1 MTHWRKQQHKD
12 RYFQQ
17 AKAEGYRA
25 RSAYKL
31 LQIQERFH
39 VLRRGDVVVDL
50 GAAPGSWSQVSR
62 KLVGPQGRVIALDLQ
77 AMEPIPG
84 VTILQGDMTDPAVQ
98 QQVIDLA
105 GGPVDVVLSDAAP
118 FTSGIKVQDHARS
131 IALAEAALSVAR
143 RLLKPGGHLVIKVF
157 EGSDLP
163 AFLQETRQS
172 FKSVRLHAPEASRQE
187 SKETFVIALGFIGE
201 RKETAE

>member
-1 MTHWRKQQHKD
+1 MTHWRKQQQKD

-31 LQIQERFH
+31 LQIQERFK
-39 VLRRGDVVVDL
+39 VLKRGDVVVDL
-50 GAAPGSWSQVSR
+50 GAAPGSWSQVAS
-62 KLVGPQGRVIALDLQ
+62 KIVGPQGRVIALDLQ
-77 AMEPIPG
+77 AIEPLPG

-98 QQVIDLA
+98 QQVIAAA

-131 IALAEAALSVAR
+131 IALAEAALAVAR
-143 RLLKPGGHLVIKVF
+143 RLLKPGGHLIIKVF
-157 EGSDLP
+157 EGSDL
-163 AFLQETRQS
+163 AQFLQETRRS
-172 FKSVRLHAPEASRQE
+172 FQTARLHAPEASRQE
-187 SKETFVIALGFIGE
+187 SKETFVIALGFKGPDSVVSP
-201 RKETAE
+201 

>member
-1 MTHWRKQQHKD
+1 MSHWRKQQQKD

-31 LQIQERFH
+31 LQIQERFK
-39 VLRRGDVVVDL
+39 VLKRGNVVVDL
-50 GAAPGSWSQVSR
+50 GAAPGSWSQVAS
-62 KLVGPQGRVIALDLQ
+62 KIVGPQGRIIALDLQ
-77 AMEPIPG
+77 AIAPIPG

-131 IALAEAALSVAR
+131 MALAEAALQVAR

-157 EGSDLP
+157 EGSDL
-163 AFLQETRQS
+163 AALLQETRRS
-172 FKSVRLHAPEASRQE
+172 FKSARLHAPDASRQE
-187 SKETFVIALGFIGE
+187 SKETFIIALGFLGKPE
-201 RKETAE
+201 EQAP